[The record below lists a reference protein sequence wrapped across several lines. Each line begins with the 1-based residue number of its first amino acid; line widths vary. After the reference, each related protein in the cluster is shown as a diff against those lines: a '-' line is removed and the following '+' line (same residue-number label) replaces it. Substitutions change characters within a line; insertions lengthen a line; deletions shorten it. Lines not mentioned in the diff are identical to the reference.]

1 MHWQETGPKYWS
13 KSYHVSK
20 AHQFKHLWMGSND
33 SFSNQGT
40 FPSLRYSDGLKKFHG
55 SEEKYLEI
63 LKNTSKCGIFVI
75 KKLFVYFHT
84 FSKLYLFSIEPWKH
98 WGKLFRKLISSKFVF
113 FSSNGGTQKLVPR
126 QWQQLTF
133 LWLRSV
139 AVIAT
144 TEIHSTK
151 LKLKFCAGS
160 NAASGV
166 AETHDGKDLWQW
178 FQLEINLN
186 AFHQSTTP

>member
-40 FPSLRYSDGLKKFHG
+40 FPSSRYSDGLKKFHG

-98 WGKLFRKLISSKFVF
+98 WGKLFRKLISSKFF
-113 FSSNGGTQKLVPR
+113 FFHQMVGHKSLCQGNDSN
-126 QWQQLTF
+126 
-133 LWLRSV
+133 LRFCGSV
-139 AVIAT
+139 A
-144 TEIHSTK
+144 
-151 LKLKFCAGS
+151 
-160 NAASGV
+160 
-166 AETHDGKDLWQW
+166 
-178 FQLEINLN
+178 
-186 AFHQSTTP
+186 